1 MKKISFVLALLA
13 FVMLSIGSY
22 GQTSFG
28 VRAGFGLFNLD
39 AKDSDGDKMDEFKL
53 APRFNIGVFAEFAIS
68 PEFVIQ
74 PSLLYATK
82 GSKGEVENDLEGT
95 ETISI
100 NLSYIELPINFIYK
114 AQLNNGSFLVG
125 AGPYIGYGLKAKAK
139 QGEETFEIPFSNT
152 WQQIDEMR
160 EGALKPLDY
169 GINALVGYQFGN
181 GLSLTLNAQMGLA
194 NIYVQEPDAFKSTDK
209 SSIKNIG
216 FNLSV
221 GYKF

>member
-1 MKKISFVLALLA
+1 MKKISFFLALLA
-13 FVMLSIGSY
+13 FVLLSVGSY
-22 GQTSFG
+22 AQTSFG
-28 VRAGFGLFNLD
+28 IRAGAGLFNLD
-39 AKDSDGDKMDEFKL
+39 ALDEDGKKDERLKL
-53 APRFNIGVFAEFAIS
+53 SPGFHAGVFAEFAIS

-95 ETISI
+95 EKISI
-100 NLSYIELPINFIYK
+100 NLSYIKLPINFIYK

-169 GINALVGYQFGN
+169 GFNALVGYQFGN
-181 GLSLTLNAQMGLA
+181 GLSFTLNAQMGLA
-194 NIYVQEPDAFKSTDK
+194 NIYVPEPDNFKSTDK

-216 FNLSV
+216 FNLSI